1 MQVGLRGV
9 RGPRLRQLHLEG
21 RRAEEGGEEGQ
32 VGRLDP
38 GHPCLCLWEEAE
50 VGHIIWLAK
59 NPIAQGCSQRQEE
72 FLKYLAQKFPIH
84 TAVNRIHFSQKCQSK

>member
-21 RRAEEGGEEGQ
+21 LRAEEGGEEGQ

-38 GHPCLCLWEEAE
+38 GHSCLCLWEEDE
-50 VGHIIWLAK
+50 VGDII
-59 NPIAQGCSQRQEE
+59 
-72 FLKYLAQKFPIH
+72 
-84 TAVNRIHFSQKCQSK
+84 